1 MTPYDLAYNY
11 VLHTNRSI
19 FLTGKAGTGKTTLL
33 RRLCRECQKQ
43 LMVCAPTGVSAI
55 NAEGVT
61 IHSLFQLPP
70 QLFLP
75 TPEARRKLFSEMQMR
90 RQKQRLLA
98 NLELLIIDEVSMVRA
113 DLLDTIDAVLRH
125 FKHRGNLPFGGV
137 QVLFIGDLYQLSP
150 VAREEEWN
158 CLRAYY
164 SGPFFFQ
171 ARVFQEITPVYIE
184 LNHVFRQ
191 SNAQFIQILNE
202 VRNNCLS
209 PQSLSLLN
217 SRYQPDYQPHKGAL
231 FHIVLSTHNRK
242 VDAINTRELDAL
254 RGKAYTFRATV
265 CGTFSESQYP
275 LDESLVLKKGARVMF
290 VHTDSSP
297 EKAYYN
303 GKLGV
308 VVKVDSEQ
316 VVVECEEPDGTTQRI
331 EVHTETWENIRYTS
345 VAGSDTIEPEVIGT
359 FTHLPLRLAWAVTI
373 HKAQGLTFDSVV
385 IDAADAFAAGQV
397 YVALSRCRSL
407 EGIILLS
414 RIPESALA
422 NAHEVLAFAASQPDI
437 AAIEQALPS
446 SERSY
451 FLQIL
456 SGLFDF
462 RDAMVRVES
471 LQRLVSGSTSFNQST
486 AFPFLRAIADTLSAW
501 QQTALSFQRQLQQI
515 FVPAVVDM
523 DYLSERLQAASAYY
537 IPRMEQLDST
547 LVASPVYAD
556 DKKDAKAFEEQIEE
570 LSVDLKRQMCVM
582 QRVSAAPSVETYFAA
597 RQAFVAPAV
606 HISAR
611 GEQQAD
617 NSQDSN
623 HPVLLKRL
631 FALRRTLAAKQG
643 REDALFVIAHTK
655 LLVAISNAL
664 PRTKKE
670 LLAIPGMG
678 QKKYALL
685 GSQVLTLVSEYLKD
699 SSQNTPTAPSK
710 IPDFPKKTQTSP
722 SENPST
728 PAQWDSLSAS
738 HADVLQTYQLFMDG
752 YMTVSEL
759 SELEHKSPNEIANH
773 LSILL
778 RYGLISH
785 SDIK

>member
-1 MTPYDLAYNY
+1 MNNLSPYDLAYDY

-19 FLTGKAGTGKTTLL
+19 FLTGKAGTGKTTFL

-43 LMVCAPTGVSAI
+43 LMVCAPTGVAAI

-75 TPEARRKLFSEMQMR
+75 TPEARRKLFAEMQMR
-90 RQKQRLLA
+90 RPKQRLLA

-125 FKHRGNLPFGGV
+125 FKHRQNLPFGGV

-171 ARVFQEITPVYIE
+171 ASVFQEITPVYIE

-191 SNAQFIQILNE
+191 SNAQFITILNE

-209 PQSLSLLN
+209 PQSLALLN
-217 SRYQPDYQPHKGAL
+217 SRYQPDYHPQKGAP

-242 VDAINTRELDAL
+242 VDAINAEELAAL
-254 RGKAYTFRATV
+254 KGKSYTFHATV
-265 CGTFSESQYP
+265 HGTFTESQYP
-275 LDESLVLKKGARVMF
+275 IDDTLVLKKGARVMF
-290 VHTDSSP
+290 VHTDSSSD
-297 EKAYYN
+297 KAYYN

-308 VVKVDSEQ
+308 VVEVDSDH
-316 VVVECEEPDGTTQRI
+316 VVVECEEADGTTQRI

-345 VAGSDTIEPEVIGT
+345 AAGSDTIEPEVVGT

-407 EGIILLS
+407 EGIVLLS
-414 RIPESALA
+414 RIPESALT
-422 NAHEVLAFAASQPDI
+422 NAREVLSFTASQPDI
-437 AAIEQALPS
+437 AFIEQALPS
-446 SERSY
+446 SERGY

-462 RDAMVRVES
+462 RDAMVHVET
-471 LQRLVSGSTSFNQST
+471 LQRLVSGSTSFNRST
-486 AFPFLRAIADTLSAW
+486 AIPYLNAVGATLSAW
-501 QQTALSFQRQLQQI
+501 QQTAMSFQRQLQQI
-515 FVPAVVDM
+515 FAPAVVDM
-523 DYLSERLQAASAYY
+523 DYLTQRLQAASAYY
-537 IPRMEQLDST
+537 VPKMEQLGST
-547 LVASPVYAD
+547 LAASPVYAD

-570 LSVDLKRQMCVM
+570 LAVDMKRQMFVM
-582 QRVSAAPSVETYFAA
+582 QRVAEVPSLETYFAA
-597 RQAFVAPAV
+597 RQSFVVPAV
-606 HISAR
+606 HISAQ
-611 GEQQAD
+611 GEQQAN

-631 FALRRTLAAKQG
+631 FALRRALAAEQG
-643 REDALFVIAHTK
+643 RENALFVVAHTS
-655 LLVAISNAL
+655 LLVAISNSL

-678 QKKYALL
+678 QKKYALM
-685 GSQVLTLVSEYLKD
+685 GERVLSLVAEYL
-699 SSQNTPTAPSK
+699 Q
-710 IPDFPKKTQTSP
+710 
-722 SENPST
+722 ST
-728 PAQWDSLSAS
+728 PKAAVSTTPKSTHTTTHENTSLSAVS
-738 HADVLQTYQLFMDG
+738 ADVLRTYQLFSDG
-752 YMTVSEL
+752 YMTVAEL
-759 SELEHKSPNEIANH
+759 ADLEHKSPKEIVDH

-778 RYGLISH
+778 RNGLISY
-785 SDIK
+785 SDLK

>member
-137 QVLFIGDLYQLSP
+137 QV
-150 VAREEEWN
+150 
-158 CLRAYY
+158 
-164 SGPFFFQ
+164 
-171 ARVFQEITPVYIE
+171 
-184 LNHVFRQ
+184 
-191 SNAQFIQILNE
+191 
-202 VRNNCLS
+202 
-209 PQSLSLLN
+209 
-217 SRYQPDYQPHKGAL
+217 
-231 FHIVLSTHNRK
+231 VLSTHNRK

-678 QKKYALL
+678 QKKYALF

-699 SSQNTPTAPSK
+699 KNTPTAPSE
-710 IPDFPKKTQTSP
+710 IPDFLQKTQTSP
-722 SENPST
+722 SENLST

-752 YMTVSEL
+752 YMTVAEL

-773 LSILL
+773 LSVLL